1 MYTSTLEFLPP
12 SLFYHN
18 VLNSTAKAVGLNV
31 KSTHQHR
38 STKKIYLL
46 LNSGKAWQ
54 PLEDTHYNNSLLQAM
69 QIAFELKLEVH
80 IFHDA
85 PKYTK
90 EPKRV
95 TVKHTF
101 KDNNDKEYVITT
113 HEPIEDNTEESLKRA
128 IVFVACTYG
137 IYLEEMDKGR
147 NFQQNKRTIEYV
159 FNDKK
164 STTTLREVKRKEK

>member
-1 MYTSTLEFLPP
+1 MYISTLEFLPP

-18 VLNSTAKAVGLNV
+18 VLNSTAKAVGLKVN
-31 KSTHQHR
+31 STHQDR
-38 STKKIYLL
+38 NTKKIYLIL
-46 LNSGKAWQ
+46 DSGKAWQ
-54 PLEDTHYNNSLLQAM
+54 PLEDTRYNNSLLQAM

-80 IFHDA
+80 VFHDA
-85 PKYTK
+85 PKDTK

-101 KDNNDKEYVITT
+101 KDNNDKEYVITA
-113 HEPIEDNTEESLKRA
+113 HEPIEDNPEESLKRA

-137 IYLEEMDKGR
+137 IYLEDMEKGK
-147 NFQQNKRTIEYV
+147 NFQHNKRIIEYV

-164 STTTLREVKRKEK
+164 STTKLREVKRKEK

>member
-1 MYTSTLEFLPP
+1 MYTSTLDFLPP

-31 KSTHQHR
+31 ISTHQEMG
-38 STKKIYLL
+38 TKKFYLL

-54 PLEDTHYNNSLLQAM
+54 PLEDTQYNNSLLQAM

-101 KDNNDKEYVITT
+101 KANNGKEYVITA
-113 HEPIEDNTEESLKRA
+113 HEPIEDNPQESLKRA

-137 IYLEEMDKGR
+137 VYLEEMEKGK
-147 NFQQNKRTIEYV
+147 NFQQNKRIIEYV

-164 STTTLREVKRKEK
+164 TITKLREVKRKEE

>member
-1 MYTSTLEFLPP
+1 MYISTLEFLPS
-12 SLFYHN
+12 SLFYHD
-18 VLNSTAKAVGLNV
+18 VLNSTAKAVGLKVN
-31 KSTHQHR
+31 STHQDR
-38 STKKIYLL
+38 KTKKIYLIL
-46 LNSGKAWQ
+46 DSGKAWQ
-54 PLEDTHYNNSLLQAM
+54 PLEDTRYNNSLLQAM
-69 QIAFELKLEVH
+69 QIAFDLKLEVH
-80 IFHDA
+80 VFDNT
-85 PKYTK
+85 PKDSK
-90 EPKRV
+90 ETKRV

-113 HEPIEDNTEESLKRA
+113 HEPIEDNSEESLKRA